1 MQKHGTTGQ
10 NKKKRMSFTE
20 IIPSYRTYWEY
31 RQHEKRKHLTQAA
44 CFVFHGAV
52 YGQCTTREA
61 PTALWESITMK
72 IKSRR
77 LRRYTQ
83 RKIPFTYEKNSRFNN
98 LKKHLQ
104 GLYKAGKMKIKTH
117 NVNGKKVA
125 EIITDEIILRTTED
139 GLDVLGNLYDQ
150 AFDKII
156 IHKKNIIPDF
166 FELKTKIAGDI
177 LQKFTQYQMPLLI
190 VGDFSAYKSKNL
202 NDFIFESNK
211 GRQVNFIASV
221 EEALK

>member
-1 MQKHGTTGQ
+1 M
-10 NKKKRMSFTE
+10 
-20 IIPSYRTYWEY
+20 
-31 RQHEKRKHLTQAA
+31 
-44 CFVFHGAV
+44 
-52 YGQCTTREA
+52 
-61 PTALWESITMK
+61 
-72 IKSRR
+72 
-77 LRRYTQ
+77 
-83 RKIPFTYEKNSRFNN
+83 
-98 LKKHLQ
+98 
-104 GLYKAGKMKIKTH
+104 H

-139 GLDVLGNLYDQ
+139 GLDLLGNLYYQ
-150 AFDKII
+150 GFDKII
-156 IHKKNIIPDF
+156 IHKQNIIPDF

-190 VGDFSAYKSKNL
+190 VGDFSEYKSKNL